1 MVYLEYNMD
10 NKLIPLLTDKDIE
23 NACKGLNGEWLQ
35 EKRQILKK
43 QNELYIVH
51 NKKILE
57 RKNIV

>member
-1 MVYLEYNMD
+1 MD

-23 NACKGLNGEWLQ
+23 NACKGLNGEWSQ
-35 EKRQILKK
+35 ERREILKK
-43 QNELYIVH
+43 QNELYIAH